1 MKHVEDV
8 KVGNKSWL
16 STDVDGSSNIIR
28 FPLEVYMRKVFHNY
42 INKNLMILVYFEVF
56 KIFNEI
62 FSIILY
68 SLITMQ
74 EYEKFITQF
83 L

>member
-1 MKHVEDV
+1 MKHFKDV

-16 STDVDGSSNIIR
+16 SADVDGPSNIIR
-28 FPLEVYMRKVFHNY
+28 LPLEVYMGKVFHNY

-56 KIFNEI
+56 KILNEK
-62 FSIILY
+62 FSIIFH
-68 SLITMQ
+68 SLIKMQ
-74 EYEKFITQF
+74 EYEKFTTQF